1 MVEKGRV
8 LEAPA
13 AMDPRRVTDGKGNAE
28 GVAQVRDTHVA
39 SGQGGAI
46 AAADTDGGGDADN
59 DDDDNL
65 MMMHDHDC
73 GDHVMMRMMMRIV
86 MVMMASRLRRGRC

>member
-13 AMDPRRVTDGKGNAE
+13 AMDPRRVKDGKGNAE

-39 SGQGGAI
+39 MARV
-46 AAADTDGGGDADN
+46 ALLLL
-59 DDDDNL
+59 L
-65 MMMHDHDC
+65 MLME
-73 GDHVMMRMMMRIV
+73 
-86 MVMMASRLRRGRC
+86 MVMLTMTTITT